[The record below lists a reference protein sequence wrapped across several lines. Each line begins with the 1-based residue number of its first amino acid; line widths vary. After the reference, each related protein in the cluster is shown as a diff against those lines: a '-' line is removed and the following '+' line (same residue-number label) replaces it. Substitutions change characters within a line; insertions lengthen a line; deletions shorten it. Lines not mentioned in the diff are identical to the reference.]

1 MPMIRSLRCLALLAV
16 ALPSL
21 PALAQQ
27 AYPYT
32 DFGVAFSPDEAWY
45 RQCMRVEK
53 VALPP
58 ADRGASPD
66 CDADGLYY
74 TKLHQATT
82 SPAEWG
88 AVRACAGARGDNMV
102 LMMLF
107 ANGFGVARDTD
118 VAIHYACQ
126 PPFAAKAEMEGRI
139 AHLATLPAGSNK
151 PFDQCDDITSG
162 RMGAICAAS
171 REDQDERVRLSRLD
185 RLAATLAPP
194 SRAALTRLRGR
205 AERYA
210 EAAMGEED
218 MQGTGGPARSVEHRA
233 FVREQAMQAMLDAA
247 AGKLPAASGADDAR
261 RDAGLNAQYKLV
273 MALASQQQEWPDRI
287 GQSTIARKDVRA
299 AEREWLA
306 YRDAFIAF
314 AATLPSGPDA
324 ASVRSLLTAQRTALL
339 AKVAQYR

>member
-1 MPMIRSLRCLALLAV
+1 MIRALRCLALLAV
-16 ALPSL
+16 ALPGL
-21 PALAQQ
+21 PVRAQQ

-32 DFGVAFSPDEAWY
+32 DFGVAFSTDEAWY

-66 CDADGLYY
+66 CDADAMYY
-74 TKLHQATT
+74 TTLHQATT
-82 SPAEWG
+82 SPAQWR
-88 AVRACAGARGDNMV
+88 AVRACASAKGDNMV

-171 REDQDERVRLSRLD
+171 REDQDERVRLSRLG
-185 RLAATLAPP
+185 RLAASLAPP
-194 SRAALTRLRGR
+194 SRVALIKLRAR
-205 AERYA
+205 AEKYA
-210 EAAMGEED
+210 QSAMDEVDMHGTAA
-218 MQGTGGPARSVEHRA
+218 PALALERGA
-233 FVREQAMQAMLDAA
+233 FVREQAMQAMLHAA
-247 AGKLPAASGADDAR
+247 AGKLPVASGADDAR
-261 RDAGLNAQYKLV
+261 RDAGLNVQYKLV

-339 AKVAQYR
+339 VKVAEYR

>member
-1 MPMIRSLRCLALLAV
+1 MPMIRSLRCLTLPPLLAV
-16 ALPSL
+16 ALP
-21 PALAQQ
+21 ALAQQ
-27 AYPYT
+27 SYPYT

-58 ADRGASPD
+58 ADRDASPD
-66 CDADGLYY
+66 CDADGMYY
-74 TKLHQATT
+74 TTLRQATT
-82 SPAEWG
+82 SPAQWR
-88 AVRACAGARGDNMV
+88 AVRACASAKGDNMV
-102 LMMLF
+102 LMMLS

-118 VAIHYACQ
+118 VAIHYACV

-139 AHLATLPAGSNK
+139 AHLAALPAGSNK

-162 RMGAICAAS
+162 RMGAVCAAS

-185 RLAATLAPP
+185 RLAASLAPP
-194 SRAALTRLRGR
+194 SRAALIKLRAK
-205 AERYA
+205 AEKYA
-210 EAAMGEED
+210 QAAMDETD
-218 MQGTGGPARSVEHRA
+218 MHGTAAPALALERGA
-233 FVREQAMQAMLDAA
+233 YVREQAMQAMLDAA

-261 RDAGLNAQYKLV
+261 RDGELNAQYKLV

-324 ASVRSLLTAQRTALL
+324 ASVRSLLAMQRTALL